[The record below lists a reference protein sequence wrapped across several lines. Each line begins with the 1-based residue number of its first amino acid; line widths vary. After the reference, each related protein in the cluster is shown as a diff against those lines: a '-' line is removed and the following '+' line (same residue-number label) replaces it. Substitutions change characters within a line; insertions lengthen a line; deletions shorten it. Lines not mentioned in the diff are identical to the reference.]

1 MEIGINSFNNN
12 NNIQFGAAKD
22 LHLGYIARK
31 RASLLPQ
38 RVLNRVNAYVAFE
51 TGGTSKLPTLR
62 QVHNDVYE
70 ALMNAKTLEE
80 VKSASMYP
88 EFMEVGNLA
97 ELPYRFSRS
106 KKLIE
111 KQMPLEDFALDCLK
125 KIWSGKMV
133 DDISKGYGFKTRD
146 VFTNLCDHLN
156 IPRPPKN
163 YNVLLKASEEEGNS
177 VIAEKT
183 MRHIE
188 QCKKNLAKAGKKH
201 LEPEALTKQAE
212 SLREYYR
219 SNEEN
224 RKRIGEI
231 SQLTWELCPGIRLA
245 FHDFAETQTPYV
257 RKVISKQKAKKPLTD
272 VEKRAIA
279 GLNKRFWEKYACL
292 KEDYSRAR
300 SLAEEIIKKK
310 YKSPHQ

>member
-1 MEIGINSFNNN
+1 MEIGFNSIKNNGL
-12 NNIQFGAAKD
+12 QFGAAKD

-133 DDISKGYGFKTRD
+133 DDIASGNITPNPYTRGSSHNACRFCPYGSVCHAPTVEER
-146 VFTNLCDHLN
+146 
-156 IPRPPKN
+156 RN
-163 YNVLLKASEEEGNS
+163 YKMMSA
-177 VIAEKT
+177 
-183 MRHIE
+183 
-188 QCKKNLAKAGKKH
+188 Q
-201 LEPEALTKQAE
+201 
-212 SLREYYR
+212 
-219 SNEEN
+219 
-224 RKRIGEI
+224 
-231 SQLTWELCPGIRLA
+231 
-245 FHDFAETQTPYV
+245 
-257 RKVISKQKAKKPLTD
+257 
-272 VEKRAIA
+272 
-279 GLNKRFWEKYACL
+279 RFWEEVE
-292 KEDYSRAR
+292 KEMSKN
-300 SLAEEIIKKK
+300 E
-310 YKSPHQ
+310 

>member
-1 MEIGINSFNNN
+1 MEIAFNSIKNNGL
-12 NNIQFGAAKD
+12 QFKAAKD

-31 RASLLPQ
+31 RAHLLPQ

-70 ALMNAKTLEE
+70 ALMSAKTLEE

-88 EFMEVGNLA
+88 EFIEVGNLA

-133 DDISKGYGFKTRD
+133 DDISKSYGFKTRD
-146 VFTNLCDHLN
+146 VFTNLCEHLK
-156 IPRPPKN
+156 IPRPSRN
-163 YNVLLKASEEEGNS
+163 YNTLLKASEEEGNS

-188 QCKKNLAKAGKKH
+188 QCKKNLSKAGNKH
-201 LEPEALTKQAE
+201 LEPEALAKQAE
-212 SLREYYR
+212 SMREYYCCHPELR
-219 SNEEN
+219 EQKSEVM
-224 RKRIGEI
+224 R
-231 SQLTWELCPGIRLA
+231 LTWELCPEIREAYKA
-245 FHDFAETQTPYV
+245 FLVKQPKYV
-257 RKVISKQKAKKPLTD
+257 HQVFSKVRRGAKLTE
-272 VEKRAIA
+272 VEKRIRTTYY
-279 GLNKRFWEKYACL
+279 KMFWDAHPETRQVYAEA
-292 KEDYSRAR
+292 KT
-300 SLAEEIIKKK
+300 LAEKMLKGDK
-310 YKSPHQ
+310 

>member
-1 MEIGINSFNNN
+1 MEIAFNSIKNNGL
-12 NNIQFGAAKD
+12 QFKAAKD

-31 RASLLPQ
+31 RAHLLPE

-51 TGGTSKLPTLR
+51 TSNTAKLPTLR
-62 QVHNDVYE
+62 QVHNDTYE

-88 EFMEVGNLA
+88 EFMEVRNLA

-111 KQMPLEDFALDCLK
+111 KQMPLEEFALDCLK
-125 KIWSGKMV
+125 KIWSGQMM

-146 VFTNLCDHLN
+146 VFTNLCDNLN

-177 VIAEKT
+177 IIAEKT

-188 QCKKNLAKAGKKH
+188 QCKKNLSKAKNKH
-201 LEPEALTKQAE
+201 LAPEAIEKQAE
-212 SLREYYR
+212 SMREFYR
-219 SNEEN
+219 SNEES
-224 RKRIGEI
+224 RKRIGET

-245 FHDFAETQTPYV
+245 FHDFTEAQTPYV
-257 RKVISKQKAKKPLTD
+257 RKVISKQKAKQPLTD
-272 VEKRAIA
+272 TEKRVISSF
-279 GLNKRFWEKYACL
+279 NKRFWEKHAYL

-300 SLAEEIIKKK
+300 TLAEEIIRKK
-310 YKSPHQ
+310 YESPHK